1 MEDLI
6 KIYITNGNV
15 LPEYQLKK
23 LNNNQLYSYF
33 RVRKRYFDL
42 WKNYEFR
49 ILSMISDIN
58 LKLEIIKEHPNR
70 LFVLLKDDEI
80 NKNID
85 IIINSGVSLPMS
97 ILKELNNDKLYT
109 YYRVRKKD
117 ILNWSH
123 YEYKI
128 LSGFVDINEKLEI
141 LKEHQ
146 HLLLSLFTTEEI
158 NNKIDI
164 IINIGVLLP
173 DYVLEEL
180 GENQLY
186 SYYLSRKKYFKE
198 WASYEF
204 DIFKKFLTFDDKIKL
219 VKIYPFLLFDF
230 FSKEELE
237 KKPDI
242 IIKLGTRVVNENNLN
257 IIGLL
262 PIMLKHEKTKD
273 MITKTILIKFIKM
286 DPKIH
291 LPMIPEDLKNKFSD
305 IKYFKDDSYEKYK
318 KYNFYEL
325 LRLPDTV
332 LNKYYLLLV
341 NYIKNDIRF
350 IKDIISKKRDLLL
363 SRPEIIISAINTP
376 KKRDVDFFT
385 IIDETFWED
394 LPDEFLDKNPEVM
407 LAVVRKNGLLIKLFP
422 KEIVNNHPN
431 VIEAALAQNG
441 YAIRHIEN
449 PTPEM
454 KRIAYDTLINDFGAI
469 PNALNR
475 YFYFM

>member
-6 KIYITNGNV
+6 KIYITNGMP

-33 RVRKRYFDL
+33 RVRKRNL
-42 WKNYEFR
+42 KHWRKYEFE

-58 LKLEIIKEHPNR
+58 LKLEFLKEHPN
-70 LFVLLKDDEI
+70 LLSVLLKDDEI
-80 NKNID
+80 DKNID
-85 IIINSGVSLPMS
+85 IIINSGISLPKN
-97 ILKELNNDKLYT
+97 ILKELNNNKLYA
-109 YYRVRKKD
+109 YYKVRKKD
-117 ILNWSH
+117 ILNWNN

-128 LSGFVDINEKLEI
+128 LSGFLDINEKLEI

-146 HLLLSLFTTEEI
+146 NLLLSLFTTEEI
-158 NNKIDI
+158 NKNIDN

-186 SYYLSRKKYFKE
+186 SYYQSRLKHMRL
-198 WASYEF
+198 WASYEYEF
-204 DIFKKFLTFDDKIKL
+204 FKKIMPIEDKIRLLKL
-219 VKIYPFLLFDF
+219 DSFHLFNIF
-230 FSKEELE
+230 TEKELE
-237 KKPDI
+237 KNPDI
-242 IIKLGTRVVNENNLN
+242 IIKLGAKT
-257 IIGLL
+257 IGQYPINSNALV
-262 PIMLKHEKTKD
+262 PIMLKHEKTRD
-273 MITKTILIKFIKM
+273 MITKTMLNDFIKM
-286 DPKIH
+286 NPELH

-305 IKYFKDDSYEKYK
+305 IKYFQDDSYEKYK

-341 NYIKNDIRF
+341 NYIKKDISF

-363 SRPEIIISAINTP
+363 NRPEIIISAINTP

-407 LAVVRKNGLLIKLFP
+407 LAVVKKNGLLIKLFP

-441 YAIRHIEN
+441 YAIRYIEN

-454 KRIAYDTLINDFGAI
+454 KRIAYVTLLYDFGAI